1 LCFLLC
7 FSFLCFVLLDLWL
20 FGSFILPALSPTAAA
35 AASPRRTHHGPM
47 QKNVP
52 MNGKLTVYIT
62 NLRNKTARLLRR
74 VTVCLGTLRLPV
86 LIMYSCDSG
95 KFLIEPET
103 DQNRFKHLCN
113 RSAGRNMLWPE
124 LLRDTGTT
132 RANPAAIADLNFK
145 VPVS

>member
-62 NLRNKTARLLRR
+62 NLRNKDSTSIEESDCMSRYTQAA
-74 VTVCLGTLRLPV
+74 GIDHV
-86 LIMYSCDSG
+86 LM
-95 KFLIEPET
+95 
-103 DQNRFKHLCN
+103 R
-113 RSAGRNMLWPE
+113 
-124 LLRDTGTT
+124 
-132 RANPAAIADLNFK
+132 
-145 VPVS
+145 